1 MLLPFCPAIHASR
14 MPQMRS
20 RRLQPT
26 RSLHVAIAF
35 RVSRGEREQKHKYIL
50 IRTTGSHGDILS
62 FQCVT
67 INCTHRLQ
75 PSRSCQRIVAKLAK
89 CPEPGGERKR
99 MATKGEQIQAG
110 DGDPEDDLQ
119 VLYSIDA
126 DSEED
131 ARATAWAMALKNKVE
146 LPEDALTGQMHKSI
160 RMPRITSVSSGGTD
174 SHGRKRF
181 YVHVVQPAEHAQD
194 ELPTILTA
202 TSRNFSFMAGIG
214 VVDIHAP
221 TLAVPRFS
229 IDGVYDCIGASKD
242 CPLIAFATK
251 PVGNTSQQLAS
262 RAYAA
267 VRGGFDIVKDDDKVA
282 NPCSAPFH
290 ERVQAI
296 ASAVRQA
303 SEGTGKT
310 ALYFANINAPVEYL
324 KQRAYDAKATGVG
337 RLLVQP
343 HIQGFDVL
351 RYLASL
357 EDLNLPLMAHPA
369 YGGSLYRGEGM

>member
-1 MLLPFCPAIHASR
+1 
-14 MPQMRS
+14 
-20 RRLQPT
+20 
-26 RSLHVAIAF
+26 
-35 RVSRGEREQKHKYIL
+35 
-50 IRTTGSHGDILS
+50 
-62 FQCVT
+62 
-67 INCTHRLQ
+67 
-75 PSRSCQRIVAKLAK
+75 
-89 CPEPGGERKR
+89 
-99 MATKGEQIQAG
+99 
-110 DGDPEDDLQ
+110 
-119 VLYSIDA
+119 
-126 DSEED
+126 
-131 ARATAWAMALKNKVE
+131 MALKNKVE
-146 LPEDALTGQMHKSI
+146 LPEDALTSQMHKSI

-202 TSRNFSFMAGIG
+202 TSRNSSFMAGIG

-267 VRGGFDIVKDDDKVA
+267 VRGGFDIVNDDDKVA
-282 NPCSAPFH
+282 NPCSTPFH

-324 KQRAYDAKATGVG
+324 KQRAYDAKAFLTFSQYFHLSVFPNTNNTLEVRHSILKLEAIRGANCDSPLRTTYMTG
-337 RLLVQP
+337 P
-343 HIQGFDVL
+343 HINIDHVML
-351 RYLASL
+351 RVCLRL
-357 EDLNLPLMAHPA
+357 
-369 YGGSLYRGEGM
+369 GIVYR